1 MVIWDK
7 LSRSFF
13 VTSFSI
19 ILFYGVYTHSLY
31 IVFCVIIYLYTIY
44 ITNLLN
50 VLSITQ
56 VANEHGILYTEA
68 ILILIVWYFGYWNSK
83 H

>member
-1 MVIWDK
+1 MKKD
-7 LSRSFF
+7 RSFF

-19 ILFYGVYTHSLY
+19 ILFYGVYTHSLS
-31 IVFCVIIYLYTIY
+31 IVFCVIIYLYIIY

-68 ILILIVWYFGYWNSK
+68 ILILIV
-83 H
+83 